1 MRETI
6 RLPVKLNEPEVA
18 ERADELARTIAKRDS
33 VEALAKDESRRAKDE
48 VKEMDERIGDLA
60 GIVRD
65 KVESRPVDTRWEPE
79 LERRLYRRVRL
90 DTLEVVESRPMTTTE
105 LEEESQARL
114 PFADASPADDDAP
127 GAAEPPRRG
136 RKSGTA

>member
-90 DTLEVVESRPMTTTE
+90 DTLEVVESRPMTTT
-105 LEEESQARL
+105 
-114 PFADASPADDDAP
+114 
-127 GAAEPPRRG
+127 
-136 RKSGTA
+136 